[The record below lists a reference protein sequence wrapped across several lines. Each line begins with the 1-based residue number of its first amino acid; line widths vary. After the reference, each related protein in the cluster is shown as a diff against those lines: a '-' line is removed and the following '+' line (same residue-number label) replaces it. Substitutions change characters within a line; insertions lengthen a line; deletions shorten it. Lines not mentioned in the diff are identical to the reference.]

1 MVCTCCIFL
10 QSLLY
15 SKYKHCHAEY
25 LRKEIFLW
33 DIKLIGALLLLG
45 LPWLFLSLVLLT
57 NRHQLKLRELDI
69 QEKHSSTYNAARAST
84 IEDFI
89 SKVGKYISYSSSSA
103 RKECAESFFHIYAYT
118 PQSLW
123 PFLDDLN
130 DKLESDDFAGAHEL
144 FNGIA
149 KSLACLLKGE
159 PLILPSE

>member
-1 MVCTCCIFL
+1 M
-10 QSLLY
+10 
-15 SKYKHCHAEY
+15 KGD
-25 LRKEIFLW
+25 FLW
-33 DIKLIGALLLLG
+33 DIKLIGALPLLG
-45 LPWLFLSLVLLT
+45 LPWLFLSLVLQSQPFL
-57 NRHQLKLRELDI
+57 LRELDI
-69 QEKHSSTYNAARAST
+69 QEKHSSTYNAARAAT

-89 SKVGKYISYSSSSA
+89 SKVGKCISHPTTNTC
-103 RKECAESFFHIYAYT
+103 KECAESFFHIYAYT

-130 DKLESDDFAGAHEL
+130 DKIESDDFAGAHEL

>member
-1 MVCTCCIFL
+1 MGHQIDWSATAAWI
-10 QSLLY
+10 
-15 SKYKHCHAEY
+15 
-25 LRKEIFLW
+25 
-33 DIKLIGALLLLG
+33 ALAISIIS
-45 LPWLFLSLVLLT
+45 PAITTILT
-57 NRHQLKLRELDI
+57 NRHQFKLRELDI

-130 DKLESDDFAGAHEL
+130 DKIESDDFAGAHEL